1 MKIIS
6 YYKNYK
12 LFISFIHRC
21 REKENSFGKFKLLTT
36 RHEIILIDE
45 LDNETLKIDL

>member
-6 YYKNYK
+6 YYKNWK

-21 REKENSFGKFKLLTT
+21 REKENSFGKFKLLTV
-36 RHEIILIDE
+36 RNQIIIIDKS
-45 LDNETLKIDL
+45 DNETLRIDL